1 MGCEQL
7 PLTEVVLPYRE
18 YTDAD
23 LAHRLL
29 YVEASRGCPF
39 RCEFCLSALD
49 KTAWSFDLDRFLLEM
64 QHLYERGARNFKFVD
79 RTFNLKVDDSA
90 RILCFF
96 LDRLAPG
103 HDDPAGRLFV
113 HFEVIPDHLPERL
126 RELIMRFPAGSLQ
139 LEVGIQ
145 SLNEAVQQRIS
156 RRQDNAR
163 SETNQI
169 GRAHV

>member
-1 MGCEQL
+1 
-7 PLTEVVLPYRE
+7 
-18 YTDAD
+18 
-23 LAHRLL
+23 
-29 YVEASRGCPF
+29 
-39 RCEFCLSALD
+39 
-49 KTAWSFDLDRFLLEM
+49 M

-90 RILCFF
+90 RILHFF

-145 SLNEAVQQRIS
+145 SFNEASSSAFRAVRTTPG
-156 RRQDNAR
+156 RRPTCAGCSNVR
-163 SETNQI
+163 RRTCMPT
-169 GRAHV
+169 